1 MTITRLVYT
10 PPAISF
16 MQESAVCADRQAC
29 VSAHIIERMLFCIY
43 QLGMESGNERQ
54 VILAHTKAVL
64 SST

>member
-1 MTITRLVYT
+1 
-10 PPAISF
+10 

-29 VSAHIIERMLFCIY
+29 VSPHIIEHMLFCIY
-43 QLGMESGNERQ
+43 QLGMESGNERR